1 MASDYRVICASSVL
15 LAIVAMLVPC
25 PAMSADN
32 DSGDAEFLK
41 PILNLTLEQERR
53 GVDVPWSNSATGRS
67 GSIRVE
73 RTYYRGQQPCRD
85 YVRTTTG
92 ASTEVH
98 GTGCRIGKGK
108 WEISESRPEA
118 SKGPSGSSIATTGL
132 AGGSSDPPASAT
144 APATAAAKSA
154 ADPPRPARKPA
165 PFAFT
170 MPTRSDL

>member
-1 MASDYRVICASSVL
+1 MASDYRVICAGVFL
-15 LAIVAMLVPC
+15 LAIVATLAPC
-25 PAMSADN
+25 PAMSADD

-53 GVDVPWSNSATGRS
+53 GVDVPWSNPGTGRS

-73 RTYYRGQQPCRD
+73 RTFYRGQQPCRD
-85 YVRTTTG
+85 YVRTTAG

-108 WEISESRPEA
+108 WEISETRQER
-118 SKGPSGSSIATTGL
+118 SKAASGSS
-132 AGGSSDPPASAT
+132 T
-144 APATAAAKSA
+144 APAIASGGSDPSPSAPAPSPSAAKPA
-154 ADPPRPARKPA
+154 ADPPRPVRKPS